1 MTSPTGPVLVVGYT
15 MAMQKAMDKF
25 MPDGSCAF
33 VDEPTVARKRDA
45 AAHVLQARATSGVL
59 EWEYQLPGAADGFA
73 NAHPD
78 LAPAAVVPGVEYA
91 VPFAARLAERYG
103 LPGAGYGGAEVL
115 RDKHLLREVSGH
127 AGIRNPKSRPVTSA
141 DEVRARLAEW
151 GTVVLKP
158 ANRQAAVGTQ
168 VLSDPAAVDA
178 AWADCT
184 DQDEGIY
191 QPDREIPLRMLVE
204 EYVRGEEYS
213 VELMSAGGRRVFGN
227 VTGKVLYPGDRPIEL
242 GHTVPADVPAELT
255 ERLLADTERVL
266 AAVGFGTGF
275 VHCEWIVDGTGEPCL
290 VECAGRMPGDGIID
304 LIEHA
309 WDVKVVEAY
318 LDLMQ
323 GRPVD
328 GLPTTAPRG
337 GAVWF
342 LHPGAGEV
350 VDVTGVEEAE
360 SAPDVLAVSVV
371 VHKGDRVGPLRSSW
385 DRVALVE
392 AGGPTV
398 AEAMR
403 SAQQAMDLISIEVTP
418 DVV

>member
-1 MTSPTGPVLVVGYT
+1 MTSPTGPLLVVGYT

-25 MPDGSCAF
+25 MPDDSCMF

-45 AAHVLQARATSGVL
+45 ATHLREARATTGVI
-59 EWEYQLPGAADGFA
+59 EWEYQLQGAADGFA

-78 LAPAAVVPGVEYA
+78 LAPVAVIPGVEYA

-127 AGIRNPKSRPVTSA
+127 AGIRNPQSREVDSP
-141 DEVRARLAEW
+141 DEVRALLAEW

-158 ANRQAAVGTQ
+158 ANRQAAVGVQ
-168 VLSDPAAVDA
+168 VLSDAAAVDA

-191 QPDREIPLRMLVE
+191 QPDREIPIRMLAE
-204 EYVRGEEYS
+204 EYVRGDEYS
-213 VELMSAGGRRVFGN
+213 VELMSSDGRRVFGN
-227 VTGKVLYPGDRPIEL
+227 VTAKVLYPGDRPIEL

-255 ERLLADTERVL
+255 ERLLAATEQVL
-266 AAVGFGTGF
+266 AAVGFGAGF
-275 VHCEWIVDGTGEPCL
+275 VHCEWIVDGSDEPCL

-304 LIEHA
+304 LIEYA
-309 WDVKVVEAY
+309 WDVTIVQAY
-318 LDLMQ
+318 LALMR
-323 GRPVD
+323 GEPVT

-360 SAPDVLAVSVV
+360 ATAGVLAVSVV
-371 VHKGDRVGPLRSSW
+371 VHKGDRIGELRSSW

-392 AGGPTV
+392 AGAPTV
-398 AEAMR
+398 AEALR
-403 SAQQAMDLISIEVTP
+403 TAQQAIELITIEV
-418 DVV
+418 V